1 MLIKKAMNDG
11 NGNTRCVSTLVKL
24 MENKCYWESYN
35 IDNVKGIFG
44 LRGSSRS
51 ESKYS
56 NVKILYHRIWKAFI
70 VLYNNE

>member
-24 MENKCYWESYN
+24 MENKRYWESYN

-44 LRGSSRS
+44 
-51 ESKYS
+51 
-56 NVKILYHRIWKAFI
+56 
-70 VLYNNE
+70 